1 MAYLSQQFQRGVR
14 PGTAS
19 LTLGALGVVFGDIGT
34 SPLYA
39 LRVCFAGSYQVPL
52 TTEHVIGILSILFW
66 SLLLVVS
73 LKYLFLVAR
82 ANNRG
87 EGGGMA
93 QLALIHRYTLRRV
106 HGLRRFF
113 VLLGMFGAALIF
125 GDGALTPAISV
136 VSAVEGL
143 TLVDPTFGSSVLPV
157 SAVLLTVLF
166 LLQRRGMG
174 GLPHYFGPILLLWF
188 GAIGILGLR
197 GIMLE
202 PMVLSALSPLPALHF
217 LSVEPEV
224 AFTVLTAVVLAITGA
239 EVLYAEMGLFGIKPI
254 RWGWFLVVLP
264 ALVLNYFGQGALLL
278 KDPAAAANPFFSLV
292 PGEYLY
298 PMIGLAVV
306 AAFIASQTLISGVFS
321 ITQQAIQLGYLPR
334 LSIRHTSASLVR
346 QIYIPFVNWTLLVAV
361 LWLLYHFRTTE
372 SLVNAYGLAV
382 ASSMAITSAM
392 TLFVARV
399 HWTWSWW
406 RVVPLSIV
414 LALIDGSFVLANVGK
429 FAHGGWFPILVG
441 VLLFGVMSTWYRG
454 RQLLAERLRGLL
466 MRTDRFVREMVNVV
480 PKRLPGAGVFM
491 ARSPELVPP
500 ALLQNVRHHHVLH
513 ECTIL
518 LAVSTEEVPYVP
530 QDARI
535 EIDPLGKGMFGV
547 IVRYGFMDTPNIPEA
562 LTALGVH
569 GIPHDEEHTTYFL
582 SRETLVASAM
592 PGMAIWRE
600 RLFAFMARNAER
612 AWTFFKIPSARIVEI
627 GLQIDL

>member
-1 MAYLSQQFQRGVR
+1 MANLTRQAERVVG
-14 PGTAS
+14 PGTVG

-39 LRVCFAGSYQVPL
+39 LRACFSGSYQIPL
-52 TTEHVIGILSILFW
+52 TSEHVLGILSLLFW

-106 HGLRRFF
+106 RGLRRFF

-136 VSAVEGL
+136 VSAVEGIPIAHPGL
-143 TLVDPTFGSSVLPV
+143 ASYVIPI
-157 SAVLLTVLF
+157 SAAILLLLF
-166 LLQRRGMG
+166 ALQRTGMG
-174 GLPHYFGPILLLWF
+174 RLPHFFGPILLLWF
-188 GAIGILGLR
+188 VTLGALGLR
-197 GIMLE
+197 GVYLE
-202 PMVLSALSPLPALHF
+202 PSVLSALSPVPALHF
-217 LSVEPEV
+217 LSVEPDV
-224 AFTVLTAVVLAITGA
+224 AFLVLTAVVLAITGA

-254 RWGWFLVVLP
+254 RWGWFFVVLP

-278 KDPAAAANPFFSLV
+278 REPGAAENPFFMLV
-292 PGEYLY
+292 PTEYLY
-298 PMIGLAVV
+298 PVIALSLL
-306 AAFIASQTLISGVFS
+306 AAFIASHTLITGVFS
-321 ITQQAIQLGYLPR
+321 ITQQAVQLGYLPR

-346 QIYIPFVNWTLLVAV
+346 QIYIPFVNWVLLAAV

-372 SLVNAYGLAV
+372 NLVNAYGLAV
-382 ASSMAITSAM
+382 SSTMVITSAL

-399 HWTWSWW
+399 HWAWSWW

-414 LALIDGSFVLANVGK
+414 LGTIDGMFLLANLGK
-429 FAHGGWFPILVG
+429 FLHGGWFPILAAVIIF
-441 VLLFGVMSTWYRG
+441 VVMATWFRG
-454 RQLLAERLRGLL
+454 RQILAERLRSLL
-466 MRTDRFVREMVNVV
+466 MRTDKFVREMVNVV
-480 PKRLPGAGVFM
+480 PKRLPGTGVFM

-513 ECTIL
+513 EITIL
-518 LAVSTEEVPYVP
+518 LAVFTEEVPYVP

-535 EIDPLGKGMFGV
+535 EIDPLGKGIYGV
-547 IVRYGFMDTPNIPEA
+547 IVRYGFMDTPDIPEA

-569 GIPHDEEHTTYFL
+569 GIEYTEETTTYFL
-582 SRETLVASAM
+582 SRETLVATAL
-592 PGMAIWRE
+592 PGMALWRE

-612 AWTFFKIPSARIVEI
+612 AWTFFQIPSSRIVEI
-627 GLQIDL
+627 GLQVEL